1 MDEETELLRSLY
13 PGLRRLAGA
22 CGPIDVEPEDLV
34 QEAVTRALRR
44 GPLTELEH
52 PGAYLR
58 QKIVNLAS
66 NRRRGHHRWQV
77 ALRRPGP
84 AMPEADGYPSDLSEL
99 LRLEPADRAVLFLVD
114 VEAAS
119 FLEAAR
125 VLGCTEEAARQ
136 RASRARRRLR
146 ERMGGPP

>member
-1 MDEETELLRSLY
+1 VDEEAELLRSLY

-44 GPLTELEH
+44 GPLTNLDD

-58 QKIVNLAS
+58 RAIINLAS
-66 NRRRGHHRWQV
+66 NRRRGLHRWHL
-77 ALRRPGP
+77 ALRRHG
-84 AMPEADGYPSDLSEL
+84 AAVPETDGYPSDLSEL
-99 LRLEPADRAVLFLVD
+99 LRLAPLDRAILFLVD
-114 VEAAS
+114 VEDAS
-119 FLEAAR
+119 YADAAR
-125 VLGCTEEAARQ
+125 SLGCSEDAARQ

-146 ERMGGPP
+146 ELLEGAP